1 MAQIQKG
8 TTYTTG
14 DQVTAANLN
23 NLADAAILLAGAIT
37 DQTAKTVPLAAD
49 TILLHSAADTALRK
63 STLTQVFANA
73 TGIPISTGISG
84 LGTGIA
90 TFLATPSSANLA
102 SALTDE
108 TGSGANVFA
117 TSPTLVTPNLG
128 TPSAVVLT
136 NASGTASINING
148 TVGATTPSTGSFTTL
163 NTSGTIVSK
172 ISSGVLTYK
181 DSVSASVGLAE
192 FYRIN
197 NGSTLSGLIGTR
209 DQVFGGT
216 INDFAIDG
224 RAGNL
229 VLGCGGSIVATFT
242 STGLNS
248 TAIGAT
254 TPSTGAFT
262 TVAASTSAS
271 FSGAGLPYAAN
282 SLMLRNNGTGDSQLW
297 ALGPNTSTNGTM
309 TFVVADSDGS
319 ATNTFAVGSNT
330 GLAVTGALGATGNVY
345 SGNNGF
351 SIGTGTT
358 DGFYVTPLGTMLQ
371 SFNAAVADG
380 QYVRRRGSDGV
391 ITYYYRDNTN
401 VGSISVTTTA
411 TAYNTSSDYRL
422 KDIIGPLVASGAFI
436 DALKPKVGTWKAD
449 GSKFVGF
456 LAHEFAEVSPSSVQG
471 EKDAVDAE
479 GNPKYQGMQ
488 ASSAEVIANLVAEL
502 QSVRARLAV
511 LESK

>member
-1 MAQIQKG
+1 
-8 TTYTTG
+8 
-14 DQVTAANLN
+14 
-23 NLADAAILLAGAIT
+23 
-37 DQTAKTVPLAAD
+37 
-49 TILLHSAADTALRK
+49 
-63 STLTQVFANA
+63 
-73 TGIPISTGISG
+73 
-84 LGTGIA
+84 
-90 TFLATPSSANLA
+90 
-102 SALTDE
+102 
-108 TGSGANVFA
+108 
-117 TSPTLVTPNLG
+117 
-128 TPSAVVLT
+128 
-136 NASGTASINING
+136 
-148 TVGATTPSTGSFTTL
+148 
-163 NTSGTIVSK
+163 
-172 ISSGVLTYK
+172 
-181 DSVSASVGLAE
+181 
-192 FYRIN
+192 
-197 NGSTLSGLIGTR
+197 
-209 DQVFGGT
+209 
-216 INDFAIDG
+216 
-224 RAGNL
+224 
-229 VLGCGGSIVATFT
+229 
-242 STGLNS
+242 
-248 TAIGAT
+248 
-254 TPSTGAFT
+254 
-262 TVAASTSAS
+262 
-271 FSGAGLPYAAN
+271 
-282 SLMLRNNGTGDSQLW
+282 MLRNNGTGDSQLW
-297 ALGPNTSTNGTM
+297 ALGPNTSTNGTI